1 MGGGVNSPGIDP
13 RIQEDLQGRTTVDRQ
28 RSGSRLWRTRTDR
41 DRTWIFSLLLQPGM
55 DVLLDTCGR
64 RRVKFPLLLFLF
76 VVKAAADCPKL
87 QARENIVLTNE
98 ALLMNDFPDG
108 VVVTLECANG
118 FVVESGSGT
127 ITCTN
132 NNWNEPDLSCKKRDC
147 GHPSPQPNMSFNTS
161 DGTLFGAVIKVVC
174 DKGFQIIG
182 TSYRQC
188 YATGW
193 SRKSRCKIVTCKKP
207 STVTN
212 GKHSWDSEDDPK
224 YGEIIQYVC
233 NEGYALV
240 GNDSI
245 VCSETRDY
253 DSRPPA
259 CQGVTTEDR
268 TTTKVPAPTSTP
280 PAQEVST
287 STDPSATLTAHRDKT
302 VTTSA
307 TPTVSPSVQGGRD
320 ISTAA
325 GNATTTAE
333 TSTTSS
339 SLPGKDDGAVDTN
352 KDIGYLPVIVS
363 VICVSIAVCIV
374 VVFLRKFLL
383 RRKGSANGPG
393 PIY

>member
-259 CQGVTTEDR
+259 CQG
-268 TTTKVPAPTSTP
+268 
-280 PAQEVST
+280 
-287 STDPSATLTAHRDKT
+287 
-302 VTTSA
+302 
-307 TPTVSPSVQGGRD
+307 GRD

-383 RRKGSANGPG
+383 RRKGSYDTREDLKPELLQFQNL
-393 PIY
+393 

>member
-1 MGGGVNSPGIDP
+1 
-13 RIQEDLQGRTTVDRQ
+13 
-28 RSGSRLWRTRTDR
+28 
-41 DRTWIFSLLLQPGM
+41 M

-76 VVKAAADCPKL
+76 VVKAAADCPNPPE
-87 QARENIVLTNE
+87 RENIVLTNE

-118 FVVESGSGT
+118 YVVESGTGS
-127 ITCTN
+127 ITCTD
-132 NNWNEPDLSCKKRDC
+132 NNWTKLGLSCKKRDC
-147 GHPSPQPNMSFNTS
+147 GPPSPQPNMSFNTS
-161 DGTLFGAVIKVVC
+161 AGTLFGAIIKVVC

-182 TSYRQC
+182 TSYRHC

-207 STVTN
+207 SEVTN
-212 GKHSWDSEDDPK
+212 GRRWWDSEDDPK
-224 YGEIIQYVC
+224 YGEIIQYAC
-233 NEGYALV
+233 DKGYALV

-245 VCSETRDY
+245 VCRETRDY
-253 DSRPPA
+253 DSRPPV
-259 CQGVTTEDR
+259 CQGVTTEDT
-268 TTTKVPAPTSTP
+268 TTTKVAAPTSTP

-320 ISTAA
+320 VSTAA

-333 TSTTSS
+333 TSMTSP
-339 SLPGKDDGAVDTN
+339 SLSGEHDGAVDTK
-352 KDIGYLPVIVS
+352 KDIGYMPVILS
-363 VICVSIAVCIV
+363 VICVSLAVCIA
-374 VVFLRKFLL
+374 VFLHKFLL
-383 RRKGSANGPG
+383 RRKGSYDTREDLKPELLQFQNL
-393 PIY
+393 

>member
-1 MGGGVNSPGIDP
+1 MKRAILFSFPAMLTSAVNLTHIMDSSVLV
-13 RIQEDLQGRTTVDRQ
+13 RSGRSTVDRQ
-28 RSGSRLWRTRTDR
+28 RSGSRLRRTRTDR

-64 RRVKFPLLLFLF
+64 RRVKFPLLLYLF
-76 VVKAAADCPKL
+76 VVEAAADCPKP

-98 ALLMNDFPDG
+98 ALLMNDFPEG

-118 FVVESGSGT
+118 FVVESGFGS

-132 NNWNEPDLSCKKRDC
+132 NNWNEPDLSCKKKDC
-147 GHPSPQPNMSFNTS
+147 GPPSPQLNMSFNTS

-259 CQGVTTEDR
+259 CQ
-268 TTTKVPAPTSTP
+268 
-280 PAQEVST
+280 EVST

-339 SLPGKDDGAVDTN
+339 SLPEY
-352 KDIGYLPVIVS
+352 IPVIVS
-363 VICVSIAVCIV
+363 VICVSIAVCV
-374 VVFLRKFLL
+374 VAVFLHKFLL
-383 RRKGSANGPG
+383 RRKGSYDTREDLKPELLQFQNL
-393 PIY
+393 